1 MKRLGWLILFISL
14 LPLSQA
20 AAQLE
25 KIPDLKSDTTDVD
38 KKIITRDLI
47 NVRDSLN
54 NLLATL
60 ASQSEKSE
68 ATTLSRRALHQ
79 SIAQLSYQKGEIDK
93 VIDEIASLKTKRW
106 DSAVRERSIRVV
118 RDVRKHMR
126 KTREDAKDLVMA
138 NS

>member
-14 LPLSQA
+14 LPLSQVE
-20 AAQLE
+20 AQLE

-47 NVRDSLN
+47 NARDSLN
-54 NLLATL
+54 NLLAAL
-60 ASQSEKSE
+60 ANQSEKSE
-68 ATTLSRRALHQ
+68 ATPLSRRALNQ
-79 SIAQLSYQKGEIDK
+79 SIAQLSHQKGEIDK
-93 VIDEIASLKTKRW
+93 VIEEVASLKAKRW
-106 DSAVRERSIRVV
+106 DTAIRERSIRVV

>member
-38 KKIITRDLI
+38 KIIITRDLI

>member
-1 MKRLGWLILFISL
+1 MKRLGWLIILISL
-14 LPLSQA
+14 LPLSQV

-25 KIPDLKSDTTDVD
+25 KIPDLKSDTTDVE
-38 KKIITRDLI
+38 KRMITRDLI

-54 NLLATL
+54 HLLAML
-60 ASQSEKSE
+60 ATQGEKSE
-68 ATTLSRRALHQ
+68 ATPLSRRALNQ
-79 SIAQLSYQKGEIDK
+79 SISQLSFHKGEIEK
-93 VIDEIASLKTKRW
+93 VIEEVASLRSKQW
-106 DSAVRERSIRVV
+106 DTAIRERSIRVV

>member
-1 MKRLGWLILFISL
+1 MKRLGWLIIFISL
-14 LPLSQA
+14 LPLSQVE
-20 AAQLE
+20 AQLE

-47 NVRDSLN
+47 NARDSLN

-60 ASQSEKSE
+60 ANQSERSE
-68 ATTLSRRALHQ
+68 ATPLSRRALNQ

-93 VIDEIASLKTKRW
+93 VIEEVASLKAKRW
-106 DSAVRERSIRVV
+106 DTAIRDRSIRVV
-118 RDVRKHMR
+118 RDVRRHMR